1 MGNIYTEQENTW
13 AAQISNCVITEEQIV
28 WARKLFDLSD
38 DEAPTFR
45 QIVEACEIED
55 STYNLWFREME
66 GDEPQFFEDAKT
78 EDFGNWKIV
87 GIYDDNDNSGFY
99 AVAIETG
106 EYTTNNVENGVIFS
120 ARGTEPVLW
129 KQMYL
134 DLVNTDLNI
143 FNSDVTEQELVMYG
157 FLDKEF
163 AALLEEKGYSNLAT
177 TGHSLGG
184 YLSFSAAGH
193 IMVKGEHASE
203 IFMQGTNIDGPGV
216 TEENLEVNA
225 DTYAKLD
232 PYLTHYHYTYI
243 GGLLN
248 PICSN
253 YVSIFGASNSTPY
266 EEGFSPEFYE
276 NLKTALGEDLAD
288 RINSIYSYVN
298 AQTGKHALASLQ
310 FDGDNYDT
318 SYVENNSYDI
328 TTDTLV
334 RSISLY
340 GIKGLLLETVV
351 MMITLQLYEES
362 LQNPAD
368 IEFDLWANIADKA
381 TQIADDNDQL
391 QIFVGGVVKLSTE
404 LINDV
409 VDMSDEYITNK
420 YSFVPN
426 KRRTVVAF

>member
-1 MGNIYTEQENTW
+1 MGDKYTEQENTW
-13 AAQISNCVITEEQIV
+13 AAQISNCKITEIQIQWARDMIQEQLREEGREEEYDPNYIPTFAQIV
-28 WARKLFDLSD
+28 A
-38 DEAPTFR
+38 
-45 QIVEACEIED
+45 ACEKED
-55 STYNLWFREME
+55 YDLWFRDSTE
-66 GDEPQFFEDAKT
+66 GEQKFFDNAAT
-78 EDFGNWKIV
+78 EEYGNWKIV

-120 ARGTEPVLW
+120 VRGTEPTTDE
-129 KQMYL
+129 QIYL

-143 FNSDVTEQELVMYG
+143 LNSDVTEQELVMYD

-193 IMVKGEHASE
+193 IVMMGGSASE

-253 YVSIFGASNSTPY
+253 YVFA
-266 EEGFSPEFYE
+266 
-276 NLKTALGEDLAD
+276 
-288 RINSIYSYVN
+288 
-298 AQTGKHALASLQ
+298 
-310 FDGDNYDT
+310 
-318 SYVENNSYDI
+318 
-328 TTDTLV
+328 
-334 RSISLY
+334 
-340 GIKGLLLETVV
+340 
-351 MMITLQLYEES
+351 
-362 LQNPAD
+362 
-368 IEFDLWANIADKA
+368 
-381 TQIADDNDQL
+381 
-391 QIFVGGVVKLSTE
+391 
-404 LINDV
+404 
-409 VDMSDEYITNK
+409 
-420 YSFVPN
+420 
-426 KRRTVVAF
+426 